1 MRLRALYCGWRDE
14 LSRAGRATPQV
25 LNYLR
30 PFAVSRNQVRLSG
43 NARTRDMGRPR
54 RRSCEDRPRRSNC
67 PRTCASLWKGE
78 SMRKTQVAGASM
90 GLAAIMLLSGC
101 QCASRACSWVRR
113 PFSRS
118 HCEPAPQYISPSPQ
132 FGAPSQ
138 SISPVPMA
146 PPSLQEET
154 IPYSPPPY
162 PPNTSGSGMR

>member
-1 MRLRALYCGWRDE
+1 MSEAEREEPHHKYE
-14 LSRAGRATPQV
+14 
-25 LNYLR
+25 
-30 PFAVSRNQVRLSG
+30 
-43 NARTRDMGRPR
+43 RTLDPSPYPANKVAFPG
-54 RRSCEDRPRRSNC
+54 D
-67 PRTCASLWKGE
+67 WKGE
-78 SMRKTQVAGASM
+78 AMRKTQVAGASL
-90 GLAAIMLLSGC
+90 GIAAIMLLSGC

-118 HCEPAPQYISPSPQ
+118 NCEPAPQYISPSPQ

-162 PPNTSGSGMR
+162 PPSTSGSGMR